1 MGPEREVR
9 CMRRLLCTAI
19 ALLLMVPVPPARAA
33 GQRELVVF
41 AAASLREAFT
51 ELGRRFERD
60 HPQTRVA
67 FAFAGSQELRTQLE
81 HGAPADAC
89 ASADWKHMQAL
100 VAARLAL
107 APRTFARNEPF
118 LVVPRDNPAGLRTLS
133 DLHRASRIVVGAP
146 EVPIGAYTLRILDA
160 ASAQYGAGFRA
171 AVESRVVSR
180 EMNVR
185 QVLSKVALGEADA
198 AIVYR
203 TDAAAALVLTL
214 PWADFVG
221 GLRHPLLIPALR
233 LSLLTT
239 GTSLALVVVLGSLLA
254 WRVARHPGRA
264 SRWLE
269 AITQLPAVIPPAV
282 AGVGLLLAFGRRG
295 LLGSWLAAHGI
306 ALAFTTPAVVM
317 AEAFVSA

>member
-1 MGPEREVR
+1 MG
-9 CMRRLLCTAI
+9 RLLCTSI
-19 ALLLMVPVPPARAA
+19 ALLLTAPVPPARAA
-33 GQRELVVF
+33 GPRELVVF

-81 HGAPADAC
+81 HGAPADAF

-107 APRTFARNEPF
+107 APRTFARNEPV

-133 DLHRASRIVVGAP
+133 DLPRASRIVVGAP

-160 ASAQYGAGFRA
+160 ASARYGAGFRA

-203 TDAAAALVLTL
+203 TDAAAAGREVEVMRIPVELNAIAEYPVAVVEHAREPGL
-214 PWADFVG
+214 AREFVD
-221 GLRHPLLIPALR
+221 
-233 LSLLTT
+233 
-239 GTSLALVVVLGSLLA
+239 
-254 WRVARHPGRA
+254 
-264 SRWLE
+264 
-269 AITQLPAVIPPAV
+269 
-282 AGVGLLLAFGRRG
+282 LLLSPAGQETLARFGFQPGTRG
-295 LLGSWLAAHGI
+295 
-306 ALAFTTPAVVM
+306 
-317 AEAFVSA
+317 